1 MMVFPMRIEHA
12 LEMAVD
18 RSHDANPRNG
28 RRQSEQYTSTPRTPA
43 ARISAKVIFWRTAF
57 GMAHDRP
64 ERAHSEAAILSRI
77 AAHPA
82 HRLDELLPWN
92 WTPPASAI
100 SAQAA

>member
-28 RRQSEQYTSTPRTPA
+28 RRQSEQYTSTSRTPA

-64 ERAHSEAAILSRI
+64 EQAHSEAATRRASCTGTLRRAERSNSWDTYRLGQRSLS
-77 AAHPA
+77 
-82 HRLDELLPWN
+82 
-92 WTPPASAI
+92 
-100 SAQAA
+100 QA